1 MANNLSAAISD
12 FQRARRRAGLEMVM
26 ARLTGKSAD
35 LLSYEDVRRKL
46 RANKQ
51 IDRGLQDVPLDAI
64 VGSVGRY
71 KDFTRTF
78 LPKDDVSEQRWA
90 NLLVVNSMGRGL
102 PPIELYKLGDA
113 YFVLDGNHRVS
124 IAREQGFPTIQAYV
138 TEVIPKVTITAD
150 ISLDQLIIKAEYA
163 EFLERTK
170 LDDLRPEADFTLTAP
185 GKYKLLEDHIEVH
198 NYFMGL
204 DFQREIDWDEAVV
217 HWYDEVYLPVVEMI
231 RSRGLMR
238 ELPNRT
244 ETDFYVWLAE
254 HRAEL
259 EESLGWRMETE
270 EAVADFAAQLMGR
283 TEASRMAQLWETA
296 EESDK
301 PAPTPNSWRQQ
312 YLLKRRSDCLFG
324 TILTAVGEDDL
335 SEAALRVAA
344 LIAQRENGQL
354 RGLHLVT
361 DETDQT
367 ERLEEFDRT
376 LHEFRVAGELAFDM
390 GEPYRKIVDRAQW
403 ADLVVASLKHP
414 PGEKV
419 LARINSAWRQL
430 LLRSPRPVLAVPAF
444 SAMQRP
450 LLAYDGS
457 AKAEEALFV
466 ATYMAGRWQLPL
478 TVVTVGKNGNAQ
490 AVLAKAQAYL
500 EEKEVSAEFVLRTE
514 DPAISILLT
523 AEKQNCDLII
533 MGGYSSNPVLELFI
547 GSTVD
552 QVLRNATCPVL
563 VISN

>member
-1 MANNLSAAISD
+1 
-12 FQRARRRAGLEMVM
+12 MVM

-51 IDRGLQDVPLDAI
+51 IDRGLQDVPLQAI

-90 NLLVVNSMGRGL
+90 NLLVINSMGRGL

-138 TEVIPKVTITAD
+138 TEVVPKVTIAAD
-150 ISLDQLIIKAEYA
+150 ISLDELIIKGEYT
-163 EFLERTK
+163 EFLERTR
-170 LDDLRPEADFTLTAP
+170 LDELRPEADFTLTAP

-231 RSRGLMR
+231 RARGLMK
-238 ELPNRT
+238 ELPERT

-259 EESLGWRMETE
+259 EDSLGWRVETE
-270 EAVADFAAQLMGR
+270 EAVANFAAQLTGR
-283 TEASRMAQLWETA
+283 TEASRMVQLWETA
-296 EESDK
+296 AD
-301 PAPTPNSWRQQ
+301 PPTDAPIPSSWRQQ
-312 YLLKRRSDCLFG
+312 YLLKRRPDCLFN
-324 TILTAVGEDDL
+324 TVLVSVGEDDL
-335 SEAALRVAA
+335 SEITLRVAA
-344 LIAQRENGQL
+344 QIAQRESGQL
-354 RGLHLVT
+354 RGLHIVT
-361 DETDQT
+361 DETDQI
-367 ERLEEFDRT
+367 EMLDLFDRA
-376 LHEFRVAGELAFDM
+376 LHDAAVQGELAFDM
-390 GEPYRKIVDRAQW
+390 GEPYRKIVERAQW

-414 PGEKV
+414 PGEQV
-419 LARINSAWRQL
+419 MARLNSAWRQL
-430 LLRSPRPVLAVPAF
+430 LLRSPRPVLAVPAY

-457 AKAEEALFV
+457 AKAQEALFV
-466 ATYMAGRWQLPL
+466 ATYLAGHWQLPL
-478 TVVTVGKNGNAQ
+478 TVVTVGKKKDGQ
-490 AVLAKAQAYL
+490 AILDKARAYL
-500 EEKEVSAEFVLRTE
+500 EERGV
-514 DPAISILLT
+514 T
-523 AEKQNCDLII
+523 AEYLLKAGDAAITVLLAAEKNNCDFII
-533 MGGYSSNPVLELFI
+533 MGGYSSNPVLELI
-547 GSTVD
+547 VGSTVD

-563 VISN
+563 ICR